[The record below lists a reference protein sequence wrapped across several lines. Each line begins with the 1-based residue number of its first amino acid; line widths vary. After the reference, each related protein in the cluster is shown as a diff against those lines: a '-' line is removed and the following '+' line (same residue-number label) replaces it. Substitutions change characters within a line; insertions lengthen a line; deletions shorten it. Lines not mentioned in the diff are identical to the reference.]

1 MPPTRPTTKPTAAD
15 LAPAPGPGD
24 YDDFGPIDPPNRHE
38 DTGDLPNPFAV
49 LMATALELQ
58 AAKAGATVAL
68 PPAGVAAYKS
78 ADGRLWLEITP
89 KMAAGL
95 ISA

>member
-1 MPPTRPTTKPTAAD
+1 MTRTNTVATAGA
-15 LAPAPGPGD
+15 GR
-24 YDDFGPIDPPNRHE
+24 DDFGPIDPPNRHE
-38 DTGDLPNPFAV
+38 DTGELPNPFAV

-78 ADGRLWLEITP
+78 ADGRLWLHIDDA
-89 KMAAGL
+89 MVAGL